1 MAVHT
6 RLTKREISDILR
18 VYRIGNLLNFSGI
31 QEGIENTNYKIKTT
45 NNYYILT
52 IFEER
57 VNKKNLPFFL
67 NLMLNNKPLLLNLI
81 LFVSFVAL
89 ISAFFIEYVLGHQP
103 CNLCILERIP
113 YLLAIVII
121 LLNYKFSQF
130 EKLFLVLLIIVFF
143 TATIMSVYHFG
154 IEQGFIEESLVC
166 DLKDGSGATSKEAI
180 LKQLQEQKV
189 SCKDVTFKIFG
200 LSLTTY
206 NIVISVLI
214 TINTLKIYLNDAKSN

>member
-1 MAVHT
+1 M
-6 RLTKREISDILR
+6 
-18 VYRIGNLLNFSGI
+18 F
-31 QEGIENTNYKIKTT
+31 
-45 NNYYILT
+45 
-52 IFEER
+52 
-57 VNKKNLPFFL
+57 
-67 NLMLNNKPLLLNLI
+67 LNLI
-81 LFVSFVAL
+81 LFISFVSL

-130 EKLFLVLLIIVFF
+130 EKLFLVLLIIVFL
-143 TATIMSVYHFG
+143 TATILSVYHFG

-166 DLKDGSGATSKEAI
+166 DLKNGSGVTSKEEI

-206 NIVISVLI
+206 NIVISILI
-214 TINTLKIYLNDAKSN
+214 TINTLKIYLNYAKSK

>member
-1 MAVHT
+1 
-6 RLTKREISDILR
+6 
-18 VYRIGNLLNFSGI
+18 
-31 QEGIENTNYKIKTT
+31 
-45 NNYYILT
+45 
-52 IFEER
+52 
-57 VNKKNLPFFL
+57 
-67 NLMLNNKPLLLNLI
+67 MLNNKSLLLNLI

-113 YLLAIVII
+113 YVVAIIII
-121 LLNYKFSQF
+121 LLNYKFSHF
-130 EKLFLVLLIIVFF
+130 EKLFLVLLIVVFL
-143 TATIMSVYHFG
+143 TATILSAYHFG

-166 DLKDGSGATSKEAI
+166 DLKNGSGVTSKEEI

-206 NIVISVLI
+206 NIVISILI
-214 TINTLKIYLNDAKSN
+214 TINTLKIYLNYAKSK

>member
-1 MAVHT
+1 
-6 RLTKREISDILR
+6 
-18 VYRIGNLLNFSGI
+18 
-31 QEGIENTNYKIKTT
+31 
-45 NNYYILT
+45 
-52 IFEER
+52 
-57 VNKKNLPFFL
+57 
-67 NLMLNNKPLLLNLI
+67 MLNNKSLFLNLI

-89 ISAFFIEYVLGHQP
+89 MSAFFIEYILGHQP

-113 YLLAIVII
+113 YVIAIVII

-130 EKLFLVLLIIVFF
+130 EKIFLVLLVIVFL
-143 TATIMSVYHFG
+143 TATILSVYHFG

-166 DLKDGSGATSKEAI
+166 DLKNGSEVTSKEEI

-206 NIVISVLI
+206 NIVISILI
-214 TINTLKIYLNDAKSN
+214 TINTLKIYLNYAKSK

>member
-1 MAVHT
+1 
-6 RLTKREISDILR
+6 
-18 VYRIGNLLNFSGI
+18 
-31 QEGIENTNYKIKTT
+31 
-45 NNYYILT
+45 
-52 IFEER
+52 
-57 VNKKNLPFFL
+57 
-67 NLMLNNKPLLLNLI
+67 MLNNKSLFLNLI

-113 YLLAIVII
+113 YVIAIVII

-130 EKLFLVLLIIVFF
+130 EKLFLVLLIVVFL
-143 TATIMSVYHFG
+143 TATILSVYHFG

-166 DLKDGSGATSKEAI
+166 DLKNGSGVTSKEEI

-206 NIVISVLI
+206 NIVISILI
-214 TINTLKIYLNDAKSN
+214 TINALKIYLNYAKSK

>member
-1 MAVHT
+1 M
-6 RLTKREISDILR
+6 LK
-18 VYRIGNLLNFSGI
+18 
-31 QEGIENTNYKIKTT
+31 
-45 NNYYILT
+45 
-52 IFEER
+52 
-57 VNKKNLPFFL
+57 NKSLFF
-67 NLMLNNKPLLLNLI
+67 NLI

-89 ISAFFIEYVLGHQP
+89 LSAFFIEYILGHQP

-113 YLLAIVII
+113 YVIAIVII

-130 EKLFLVLLIIVFF
+130 EKIFLVLLVIVFL
-143 TATIMSVYHFG
+143 TATILSVYHFG

-166 DLKDGSGATSKEAI
+166 DLKNGSEVTSKEEI

-206 NIVISVLI
+206 NIVISILI
-214 TINTLKIYLNDAKSN
+214 TINTFKIYLNYAKSK

>member
-1 MAVHT
+1 
-6 RLTKREISDILR
+6 
-18 VYRIGNLLNFSGI
+18 
-31 QEGIENTNYKIKTT
+31 
-45 NNYYILT
+45 
-52 IFEER
+52 
-57 VNKKNLPFFL
+57 
-67 NLMLNNKPLLLNLI
+67 MLNNKSLFLNLI

-89 ISAFFIEYVLGHQP
+89 LSAFFIEYVLGHQP

-113 YLLAIVII
+113 YVIAIVII

-130 EKLFLVLLIIVFF
+130 EKIFLVLLVIVFL
-143 TATIMSVYHFG
+143 TATILSVYHFG

-166 DLKDGSGATSKEAI
+166 DLKNGSEATSKEEI

-206 NIVISVLI
+206 NIVISILI
-214 TINTLKIYLNDAKSN
+214 TINALKIYFNYAKSK